1 MLPGSLVRLRCLE
14 RADLPQVVAWFNDPD
29 TRAQLARTSPMSLA
43 EEERWFDALLKSNTD
58 AVFVIETL
66 PTARRPAPRMLGLC
80 GIHQI
85 DWKHRCGTVGIVIGG
100 ESDRGHGYGTDAM
113 RVLVRHGTHDL
124 NLHRV
129 QLEVFD
135 DNAAARASYARV
147 GFVVEGVRKDAM
159 FKAGR
164 YRDLVM
170 MAVIAPTP
178 TPSTTPTAP
187 PAKPQPAQ
195 TSSRRRA
202 T

>member
-66 PTARRPAPRMLGLC
+66 PTARRPTPRMLGLC

-85 DWKHRCGTVGIVIGG
+85 DWKHRCGTVGIVIGAAG
-100 ESDRGHGYGTDAM
+100 DRGHGYGTDAM
-113 RVLVRHGTHDL
+113 RALVRHATHDL

-129 QLEVFD
+129 QLEVFG
-135 DNAAARASYARV
+135 DNAAAIASYARV

-159 FKAGR
+159 FKGGA

-170 MAVIAPTP
+170 MAVLA
-178 TPSTTPTAP
+178 
-187 PAKPQPAQ
+187 
-195 TSSRRRA
+195 TSSPASPSPSKSRSTSKSSKSARRA
-202 T
+202 R